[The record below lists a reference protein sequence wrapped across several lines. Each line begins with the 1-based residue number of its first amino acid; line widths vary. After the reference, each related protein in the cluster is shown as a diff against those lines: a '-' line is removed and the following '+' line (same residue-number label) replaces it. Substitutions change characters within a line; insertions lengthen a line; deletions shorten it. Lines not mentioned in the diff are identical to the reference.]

1 MLVRCFSLNLSL
13 SAENSSINLLLNMNR
28 GRNLFIQKYWR
39 EENKSDKDLIIE
51 RNWEGIRRTEV

>member
-13 SAENSSINLLLNMNR
+13 SAENASINLLLNMNR
-28 GRNLFIQKYWR
+28 GRNLFIQKDWR
-39 EENKSDKDLIIE
+39 EENKSDKDLIVE

>member
-51 RNWEGIRRTEV
+51 RN